1 MRKRGRRRPEDIISK
16 ESREGKKGSDYFSLS
31 NISQQLSKLISGLHI
46 ALYIYRGNRKREK
59 GELEMSMKRLEESLF
74 SHEHLLSRERNEIII
89 TKKDVTYRRDKKIK
103 VNSGDSGVL
112 FEFSP
117 IRRIFSLY
125 LHT

>member
-1 MRKRGRRRPEDIISK
+1 
-16 ESREGKKGSDYFSLS
+16 
-31 NISQQLSKLISGLHI
+31 
-46 ALYIYRGNRKREK
+46 
-59 GELEMSMKRLEESLF
+59 MSMKRLEESLF
-74 SHEHLLSRERNEIII
+74 SHEHLLSREKNEIIII

>member
-1 MRKRGRRRPEDIISK
+1 
-16 ESREGKKGSDYFSLS
+16 
-31 NISQQLSKLISGLHI
+31 
-46 ALYIYRGNRKREK
+46 
-59 GELEMSMKRLEESLF
+59 MSMKRLEESLF